1 MDIAFCY
8 ESVLPQRGGCETY
21 IAALAHRLVADGHT
35 VHLYATRW
43 DAQALPASLV
53 YHPITARSWPRFL
66 RPWSFG
72 TAVLKALQGHRHD
85 ATIGFDKTWGLDILY
100 PQGGLYAAS
109 ADHNILKERP
119 GFRRTIM
126 KLVKRFDPTHQSFLS
141 LERRQYLDDPKTLI
155 IAISEMVQSHFQR
168 YYNIAPENMRVVRI
182 ATNPD
187 RFVESDRP
195 LRRDRMR
202 TSHGIE
208 PDEVVGLFCGM
219 NYKLKGLPCLL
230 AALQHLPAGNRFK
243 LLAIGAENYRGMA
256 RLAERLGVRD
266 RVVFAG
272 YCKDMRDGY
281 FAADMFIHPTFYD
294 PCSHVVPEAMSC
306 GLPVITS
313 RFNGASELM
322 NPPREGTVID
332 NPHNH
337 RALAKAIERFLDSR
351 ERQRCGQA
359 GRQTA
364 GRWTFD
370 QHYRQML
377 DVFAEAARRRHAA

>member
-43 DAQALPASLV
+43 DAEALPASLI

-141 LERRQYLDDPKTLI
+141 LERRQYLDDSKTLI
-155 IAISEMVQSHFQR
+155 IAISEMVQSHFQ
-168 YYNIAPENMRVVRI
+168 
-182 ATNPD
+182 
-187 RFVESDRP
+187 
-195 LRRDRMR
+195 
-202 TSHGIE
+202 
-208 PDEVVGLFCGM
+208 
-219 NYKLKGLPCLL
+219 
-230 AALQHLPAGNRFK
+230 HL
-243 LLAIGAENYRGMA
+243 
-256 RLAERLGVRD
+256 
-266 RVVFAG
+266 
-272 YCKDMRDGY
+272 
-281 FAADMFIHPTFYD
+281 
-294 PCSHVVPEAMSC
+294 
-306 GLPVITS
+306 
-313 RFNGASELM
+313 
-322 NPPREGTVID
+322 
-332 NPHNH
+332 
-337 RALAKAIERFLDSR
+337 
-351 ERQRCGQA
+351 
-359 GRQTA
+359 
-364 GRWTFD
+364 
-370 QHYRQML
+370 
-377 DVFAEAARRRHAA
+377 